1 MWMTRT
7 PSPRNMSSKAAVSCC
22 VAVVDQEAHPLV
34 KAGEA
39 EVARLLGDPGA
50 GRIGGAASEVDA
62 AAAKF
67 DEEEGVEATQ
77 RDRFDGEEVTG
88 EHARGLLAK
97 EGRPARRFPPRRRL
111 EPSARTQTPDRAR

>member
-1 MWMTRT
+1 VDDADAF
-7 PSPRNMSSKAAVSCC
+7 AAEYVVEDSGELA

-50 GRIGGAASEVDA
+50 GRVGGAASEVDA

-67 DEEEGVEATQ
+67 DEEEDVEATQ
-77 RDRFDGEEVTG
+77 RDRSTV
-88 EHARGLLAK
+88 K
-97 EGRPARRFPPRRRL
+97 K
-111 EPSARTQTPDRAR
+111 S